1 MKDHGF
7 CGHLLQRHKA
17 VELEQ
22 ERSERTIIGVYLSRE
37 LEQASFVSMNEELEQ
52 EGSERTVIGVC
63 MSDEL
68 EQENQHWC
76 LYERV
81 DMMKMYSIV
90 GYSRMGIV

>member
-37 LEQASFVSMNEELEQ
+37 LEQER
-52 EGSERTVIGVC
+52 SERTVIGVYLN
-63 MSDEL
+63 DEL

-90 GYSRMGIV
+90 GYVMYEVSIV

>member
-22 ERSERTIIGVYLSRE
+22 ERSKSTIIGLYLSG
-37 LEQASFVSMNEELEQ
+37 LIEQAR
-52 EGSERTVIGVC
+52 SERTVIGVY
-63 MSDEL
+63 MSGL
-68 EQENQHWC
+68 IEQENQHWC

-81 DMMKMYSIV
+81 DRDESV
-90 GYSRMGIV
+90 GSL

>member
-22 ERSERTIIGVYLSRE
+22 ERSERTMIGVYLSRE
-37 LEQASFVSMNEELEQ
+37 LEQASFVSMNE
-52 EGSERTVIGVC
+52 
-63 MSDEL
+63 EL

-90 GYSRMGIV
+90 GYVMYEVSIV

>member
-37 LEQASFVSMNEELEQ
+37 LEQ
-52 EGSERTVIGVC
+52 EGSERTVIGVS
-63 MSDEL
+63 MSGL
-68 EQENQHWC
+68 IEQEDQHWC

-90 GYSRMGIV
+90 GYVMYEVSIV

>member
-37 LEQASFVSMNEELEQ
+37 LEQER
-52 EGSERTVIGVC
+52 SERTVIGVY
-63 MSDEL
+63 MSGGL
-68 EQENQHWC
+68 E
-76 LYERV
+76 
-81 DMMKMYSIV
+81 D
-90 GYSRMGIV
+90 

>member
-22 ERSERTIIGVYLSRE
+22 ERSERTIIGV
-37 LEQASFVSMNEELEQ
+37 SMSGLIEQ
-52 EGSERTVIGVC
+52 E
-63 MSDEL
+63 D
-68 EQENQHWC
+68 QHWC

-90 GYSRMGIV
+90 GYVMYEVSIV

>member
-37 LEQASFVSMNEELEQ
+37 LEQ
-52 EGSERTVIGVC
+52 EGSERTVIGVS
-63 MSDEL
+63 MSGL
-68 EQENQHWC
+68 IEQEDQHWC

-90 GYSRMGIV
+90 